1 MGGSLDFRP
10 PSCVCYISILIR
22 KLEEMIKLQYESPE
36 AVIVA
41 TFDLGCP
48 LCASTGELPPME
60 ESDDL
65 GNLGWN

>member
-1 MGGSLDFRP
+1 
-10 PSCVCYISILIR
+10 
-22 KLEEMIKLQYESPE
+22 MIKLQYESPE
-36 AVIVA
+36 TVIVA
-41 TFDLGCP
+41 IFDLGCP

>member
-1 MGGSLDFRP
+1 
-10 PSCVCYISILIR
+10 
-22 KLEEMIKLQYESPE
+22 MIKLQYESPE

-41 TFDLGCP
+41 MFDLACP